1 MPSDAQYS
9 HLSLMVN
16 PPPVLKRVERSD
28 SVAPDS
34 LVMPLDLP
42 LDIRAAKQGE
52 KKKNYVRVPKFHWYH
67 LQRLQ
72 ELLIRR
78 T

>member
-1 MPSDAQYS
+1 MPNIA
-9 HLSLMVN
+9 HLQLMVN

-42 LDIRAAKQGE
+42 LDIRAAKQ
-52 KKKNYVRVPKFHWYH
+52 KKKNKNK
-67 LQRLQ
+67 
-72 ELLIRR
+72 
-78 T
+78 TM